1 LAMLGKGLFVA
12 LTDPGREFP
21 RPTSYDRLYAIGV
34 AVWKTFLARDLAT
47 RPCLT
52 LKNGGTF
59 MLFQLLVLLLIAGVC
74 GALGQAIGGYSHGGC
89 LVSIALGF
97 IGALL
102 GSWIAGQLHL
112 PELVVIP
119 VGGTHFPVIWSII
132 GAALF
137 VALINLI
144 SRRRA

>member
-1 LAMLGKGLFVA
+1 MLVQ
-12 LTDPGREFP
+12 
-21 RPTSYDRLYAIGV
+21 
-34 AVWKTFLARDLAT
+34 FLL
-47 RPCLT
+47 
-52 LKNGGTF
+52 
-59 MLFQLLVLLLIAGVC
+59 LLLIAGVC

-102 GSWIAGQLHL
+102 GSWLAGVLHL
-112 PELVVIP
+112 PELLSIP
-119 VGGTHFPVIWSII
+119 VGGRSFPVIWSII

-144 SRRRA
+144 SRRRV